1 MNTGVMMSNRQDAPS
16 HCKDCSAYRNSL
28 FCNLTSDALDSTSKN
43 KVTNFYKKG
52 TTLFFEGT
60 PNYGLFEVCK
70 GKIKISKL
78 TSNGSCTIV
87 DIASSGDTIGLNSI
101 LEHQLHSTS
110 AEAVED
116 SVVCFF
122 DKHYFA
128 NTVLKE
134 RPVVIN
140 IIDRLSKDIHN
151 STTRISSLSQ
161 KNVRERLAELMLS
174 LSENYGK
181 NDDELGSEKLDILLS
196 RDEMASMIG
205 VAKETLI
212 RTLSEFKDE
221 GLVTQ
226 KGKYLYLKNRAKLH
240 EYANIQY

>member
-1 MNTGVMMSNRQDAPS
+1 MSTRQEIPS
-16 HCKDCSAYRNSL
+16 HCKECNTYKKSL
-28 FCNLTSDALDSTSKN
+28 FCDIANEPLDCISKS

-60 PNYGLFEVCK
+60 PNYGLFEVCS

-87 DIASSGDTIGLNSI
+87 DIATSGDTIGLSSI
-101 LEHQLHSTS
+101 LEQQLYTTS

-122 DKHYFA
+122 DKNFFTT
-128 NTVLKE
+128 TVLKE

-140 IIDRLSKDIHN
+140 IIDRLSREIHN
-151 STTRISSLSQ
+151 STNRISSLSQ
-161 KNVRERLAELMLS
+161 KNVREKLAELILS

-181 NDDELGSEKLDILLS
+181 IEGEGNNQKLDILLS

-212 RTLSEFKDE
+212 RTLSDFKDE
-221 GLVTQ
+221 GLISQ
-226 KGKYLYLKNRAKLH
+226 KGKYLYLQNRTKLNQ
-240 EYANIQY
+240 YANLQY

>member
-1 MNTGVMMSNRQDAPS
+1 MSSRPETTVHCRDCDAY
-16 HCKDCSAYRNSL
+16 KNSL
-28 FCNLTSDALDSTSKN
+28 FCNLTSDALDSASKN

-87 DIASSGDTIGLNSI
+87 DIATSGDTIGLNSI
-101 LEHQLHSTS
+101 LEKQLYSTS

-122 DKHYFA
+122 DKNYF
-128 NTVLKE
+128 TTSVLKE
-134 RPVVIN
+134 KPVVIN
-140 IIDRLSKDIHN
+140 IIDRLSRAIHT
-151 STTRISSLSQ
+151 STNRISSLSQ
-161 KNVRERLAELMLS
+161 KNVRERLAELILS
-174 LSENYGK
+174 LSEDYGK
-181 NDDELGSEKLDILLS
+181 SEEGQEHEKLDILLT

-212 RTLSEFKDE
+212 RTLSEFKEE
-221 GLVTQ
+221 GLISQ